1 MNDIQGWINLYK
13 PKNISSFLALKKI
26 KKKFSIN
33 KIGHCGTLDPLAE
46 GILPVA
52 IGKTT
57 KLIQFINSDFKKY
70 IFKIK
75 WGEET
80 STNDSEGII
89 LKTSNNIPTKKIIN
103 NAINSFIGEILQK
116 PPKSSAIKI
125 NGIRAY
131 KLFRKNIDFE
141 VSPKKVF
148 VKSLKNISNVSNS
161 SLFEIECGKGFYVR
175 SFARDFARYLGTYA
189 HIIDLKR
196 TRVGK
201 FSLDRSIL
209 LDDLMKIGQRLSEFN
224 YVLSSA
230 SMLDDIL
237 AIEIEDINYFDQLS
251 LGKSIIL
258 KENDLYKSKQV
269 VKKNKT
275 VFLSRNGNIISYG
288 KLNGN
293 LFRPN
298 KVLI

>member
-89 LKTSNNIPTKKIIN
+89 LNTSNNIPTKKIIN

-175 SFARDFARYLGTYA
+175 SFARDFAHYLGTYA

>member
-89 LKTSNNIPTKKIIN
+89 LNTSNNIPTKKIIN